1 MEFLSE
7 GDGSSVNLS
16 THTGIADAGVDI
28 VGKVEYRS
36 SLLEVQ
42 QVALWS
48 EHVYFVFLQIGGKL
62 VHQLQI
68 IVAFQGSTDIGKPF
82 VAFSVS
88 SLALP
93 ESRLS

>member
-16 THTGIADAGVDI
+16 AHTGIADAGVDI

-48 EHVYFVFLQIGGKL
+48 EHVYFVFLQVGGKL

-68 IVAFQGSTDIGKPF
+68 IVVFEGSTDIGKPF
-82 VAFSVS
+82 VDTAFSC
-88 SLALP
+88 LMPL
-93 ESRLS
+93 

>member
-16 THTGIADAGVDI
+16 AHTGIADAGVDI

-42 QVALWS
+42 
-48 EHVYFVFLQIGGKL
+48 
-62 VHQLQI
+62 
-68 IVAFQGSTDIGKPF
+68 
-82 VAFSVS
+82 
-88 SLALP
+88 
-93 ESRLS
+93 